1 MDTLKRVVTSSCMW
15 CISHIGIKSACDLEE
30 EVSIMFLHGVP
41 HIIGEVYEL
50 KKALYSLK
58 QALVLGSTL
67 L

>member
-30 EVSIMFLHGVP
+30 VSIMSPHGVP